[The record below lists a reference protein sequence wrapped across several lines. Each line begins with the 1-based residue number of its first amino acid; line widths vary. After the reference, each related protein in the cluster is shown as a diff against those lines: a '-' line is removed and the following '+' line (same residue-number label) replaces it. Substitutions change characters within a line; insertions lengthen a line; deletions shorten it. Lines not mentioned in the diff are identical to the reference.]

1 MLRLPFSSLPLFSF
15 FFTPLPPAHTY
26 IHIHADTR
34 AHKHTYTQTPH
45 THTTAEFPA
54 FSDTHTHIRF
64 VNYPVASET
73 STRPRKVCPPPC
85 TGFRGWA
92 TPWKI
97 ALLHDTISPGFAIPS
112 YVRCSWE
119 AEKRKERNCRR
130 SHRFSSVIQISP
142 LPRFSFVSPPII
154 KGTLRPYNLN
164 QFLFNTE
171 RKNIVALES
180 Y

>member
-15 FFTPLPPAHTY
+15 FLPLFHPL
-26 IHIHADTR
+26 I
-34 AHKHTYTQTPH
+34 HTYTQTRVH
-45 THTTAEFPA
+45 THIHTHIYITHHTTEFPA

-119 AEKRKERNCRR
+119 AEKNGIVGGPIDSWLYRFPPPTFL
-130 SHRFSSVIQISP
+130 SFLHRQSRELWNFT
-142 LPRFSFVSPPII
+142 
-154 KGTLRPYNLN
+154 TL
-164 QFLFNTE
+164 
-171 RKNIVALES
+171 
-180 Y
+180 

>member
-15 FFTPLPPAHTY
+15 FLPLFHPL
-26 IHIHADTR
+26 I
-34 AHKHTYTQTPH
+34 HTYTQTRVH
-45 THTTAEFPA
+45 THIHTHIYITHHTTEFPA

-130 SHRFSSVIQISP
+130 SHRFLVIQISP
-142 LPRFSFVSPPII
+142 SHFSFVPPPAI
-154 KGTLRPYNLN
+154 KGTLELYDL
-164 QFLFNTE
+164 
-171 RKNIVALES
+171 II
-180 Y
+180 

>member
-15 FFTPLPPAHTY
+15 FFPLFHPLIHTY
-26 IHIHADTR
+26 IYTQTR
-34 AHKHTYTQTPH
+34 AHINTHTHRHH
-45 THTTAEFPA
+45 THTHHTAEFPA

-142 LPRFSFVSPPII
+142 PPPLFFRFSTDNQGNFT
-154 KGTLRPYNLN
+154 TL
-164 QFLFNTE
+164 
-171 RKNIVALES
+171 
-180 Y
+180 